1 MCQVCTTKW
10 SSVPPRRKQGALRHI
25 PRNTRPHS
33 LHTPAVRTPSAARR
47 RPESTMPLRL
57 ALIDN
62 YDSYTYN
69 LAHLLATAN
78 AAHPPIVFRS
88 DEYPSLPDLLTNHGQ
103 FDAFILSPGPGTP
116 VNPRDFSSLQRQ
128 ILAQS
133 IPTLAVCLG
142 HQALCHL
149 YGANVIH
156 APHGPR
162 HGVVSQVLKSANEC
176 ALLRSIPDSFKVVR
190 YHSLCVQPSSL
201 PDCIVPTLWT
211 CDYDT
216 PVLMAVQHAKKPLF
230 GLQFHPESVATEH
243 GLTITR
249 NFLALASSLRSVQ
262 HVPSPVSH
270 PSAQRAPTFRTLV
283 RSVSLSASPLA
294 VFRALYA
301 DQQHS
306 FWLDSSTYTAPLSR
320 CSSPE
325 PEQEQSEPLETQ
337 PVRFSLMG
345 ACDGPLSEL
354 VTYNVSKRET
364 VVQTQQGTCNFN
376 ISIFDYLKQQLK
388 LRYARPSPDL
398 PVEMNGGYVGFFGYE
413 AKRDVDSFI
422 QNKHASSLP
431 DAWFIF
437 ADRLLVFDHLQ
448 DRLFLVALAR
458 NNCLDDYRQ
467 ANSWFE
473 TVRTSLDGL
482 EYSTSLL
489 DKRSRSSDINRSP
502 LRFVPERSRS
512 EYLSD
517 IRKSLRYIHD
527 GDSYEICLTNR
538 LRTSLPPDCKPD
550 PLDLYSAL
558 RLVNPSPYSAFL
570 RLDADNAVCCSSPER
585 YLYISSSGRVES
597 KPIKGTLPR
606 GRSFEEDSRLRN
618 QLKESPKDRS
628 ENLMIVDLVRNDL
641 SRICEVGSVTVPKLM
656 CVESYATVHQLVST
670 VRGTLASSTDSIDCV
685 RAAYPMGSMTG
696 APKVRTMEII
706 DRLETSAR
714 GVYSGSIGYL
724 SVSGAV
730 DLNVVIRTAVLTG
743 PKVEIGVGGAIV
755 SMSNPE
761 DEYDEAIL
769 KGSAIMKAVALQVTG
784 SSDVIVVHEPDGC
797 TKLETS

>member
-1 MCQVCTTKW
+1 
-10 SSVPPRRKQGALRHI
+10 
-25 PRNTRPHS
+25 
-33 LHTPAVRTPSAARR
+33 
-47 RPESTMPLRL
+47 MPLRL

-88 DEYPSLPDLLTNHGQ
+88 DEYPSLADLLADHGQ

-116 VNPRDFSSLQRQ
+116 VNPRDFPPLQRE

-142 HQALCHL
+142 HQALCYL

-162 HGVVSQVLKSANEC
+162 HGVVSQVLKSADEC
-176 ALLRSIPDSFKVVR
+176 ALFRSIPDSFKVVR

-201 PDCIVPTLWT
+201 PECIIPTLWT
-211 CDYDT
+211 RDCNT
-216 PVLMAVQHAKKPLF
+216 PVLMAVRHVKKPLF

-243 GLTITR
+243 GPTIAQ
-249 NFLALASSLRSVQ
+249 NFLTVASSLRSTQ
-262 HVPSPVSH
+262 HVPRPVSH
-270 PSAQRAPTFRTLV
+270 PCTQCTPTFRTLV
-283 RSVSLSASPLA
+283 RSVPLSASPLL
-294 VFRALYA
+294 VFTALYA
-301 DQQHS
+301 DQKNS
-306 FWLDSSTYTAPLSR
+306 FWLDSSTHTAPLSR

-325 PEQEQSEPLETQ
+325 PDQEQSEPLETQ
-337 PVRFSLMG
+337 PARFSLMG

-354 VTYNVSKRET
+354 VTYNVSKRQTT
-364 VVQTQQGTCNFN
+364 VRTQQETHNYN
-376 ISIFDYLKQQLK
+376 ISIFDYLKKQLK
-388 LRYARPSPDL
+388 RRYAHQNPDV

-413 AKRDVDSFI
+413 TKRDVDDVI
-422 QNKHASSLP
+422 HNTHVSSLP

-437 ADRLLVFDHLQ
+437 ADRFLVFDHLQ

-458 NNCLDDYRQ
+458 NNCLHDYRQ

-473 TVRTSLDGL
+473 HVRSILDSLGCCTSLF
-482 EYSTSLL
+482 
-489 DKRSRSSDINRSP
+489 DKHRQASDVSRPP
-502 LRFVPERSRS
+502 LCFVPERSRS

-550 PLDLYSAL
+550 PLELYSAL

-585 YLYISSSGRVES
+585 YLHISSSGLVES

-606 GRSFEEDSRLRN
+606 GRSFEEDARLRN

-656 CVESYATVHQLVST
+656 RVESYATVHQLVST
-670 VRGTLASSTDSIDCV
+670 VRGTLASSTDAIDCV
-685 RAAYPMGSMTG
+685 RGAYPMGSMTG
-696 APKVRTMEII
+696 APKVRTMDII

-743 PKVEIGVGGAIV
+743 FKIEVGVGGAIV
-755 SMSNPE
+755 AMSNPE

-784 SSDVIVVHEPDGC
+784 SSDVIVVHEPECC
-797 TKLETS
+797 TKLETT